1 MFPSATWSTT
11 GPEALLRQKRIAQMK
26 QQPIP
31 KVKRHILE
39 KAHFKKRDDEMNMN
53 QGFDR

>member
-11 GPEALLRQKRIAQMK
+11 GPEALLRQKRIAQME